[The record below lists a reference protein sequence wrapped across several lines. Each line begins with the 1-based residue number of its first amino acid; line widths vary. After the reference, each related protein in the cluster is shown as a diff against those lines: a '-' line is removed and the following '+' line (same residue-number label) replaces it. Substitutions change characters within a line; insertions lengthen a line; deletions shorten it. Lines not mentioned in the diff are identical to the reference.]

1 MALLAEFD
9 GTPSTKT
16 RLSFNLSMGN
26 CCRKLREEQP
36 EPKSPIAILKRIG
49 EMGNFYLSL
58 LLKKTFDDITSGF
71 FVILKF
77 QQFTLLRLL
86 QQAAEGSETVV

>member
-1 MALLAEFD
+1 MEAIAPTMALLAEFD

-49 EMGNFYLSL
+49 EKGNFNL
-58 LLKKTFDDITSGF
+58 
-71 FVILKF
+71 
-77 QQFTLLRLL
+77 FTPP
-86 QQAAEGSETVV
+86 EKNV